1 MRFCGSA
8 ESKLLGYVKAEGAIS
23 VRERCLF
30 VLRLG
35 MLAVFAA
42 GIVIMPHGAARAQAI
57 ALVVNGDPVTT
68 IDVEQRMKLL
78 RVLHQPA
85 SREAALESMII
96 DRLKYRE
103 ASHYGI
109 SVNDNEIG
117 EAVNLDAGKLKIPAQ
132 QLLNEIQTAGVEKDH
147 FVAYFKA
154 ELGFYVLV
162 KALNKGVEASEVAV
176 RAELAKTGG
185 KNSITLYTVRQ
196 VVFTLGASDGPA
208 VVAARVKEAEAL
220 RGRFTN
226 CHDGLAYAKSM
237 PGVAVR
243 EEFSRS
249 STTIPA
255 PLKELLDKTPI
266 GHLTPPSRTPSGIEL
281 IAICDRGPPKDDTDI
296 RKTISDRIVQAHIDQ
311 DMATR
316 IKELRSRAIIE
327 KR

>member
-1 MRFCGSA
+1 M
-8 ESKLLGYVKAEGAIS
+8 V
-23 VRERCLF
+23 
-30 VLRLG
+30 

-42 GIVIMPHGAARAQAI
+42 GMIAMPHDAARAQAI

-68 IDVEQRMKLL
+68 IDVDQRMKLL

-109 SVNDNEIG
+109 TINDNEIG
-117 EAVNLDAGKLKIPAQ
+117 EAVNLDAARLKTSAQ
-132 QLLNEIQTAGVEKDH
+132 QLLNEIQSAGVQKDH
-147 FVAYFKA
+147 FLAYFKA

-176 RAELAKTGG
+176 RAELAKSGG

-196 VVFTLGASDGPA
+196 IVFTLSASDGPG
-208 VVAARVKEAEAL
+208 VIAARVKEAEAL
-220 RGRFTN
+220 RGRFSN
-226 CHDGLAYAKSM
+226 CRDGIAYAKTL

-243 EEFSRS
+243 EEFSRT
-249 STTIPA
+249 STSIPA

-266 GHLTPPSRTPSGIEL
+266 GHLTPPSRTASGIEL
-281 IAICDRGPPKDDTDI
+281 IAICERGPPKDDTDI
-296 RKTISDRIVQAHIDQ
+296 RKTISDRLIQAHIDE
-311 DMATR
+311 DMTAR